1 MRKILM
7 GLALVFL
14 ATLSQ
19 AQNGL
24 EAIVVEKYYV
34 SNATDNG
41 GSVGDLPVGSVTYRV
56 YLDMLPG
63 YKFQAAY
70 GLPGHELILSTTTA
84 FFNNE
89 DRGATTPSYTKS
101 QARGNSVMLD
111 SWFSVGAAC
120 SGSYGILKSEDNVAA
135 GGATV
140 VNNTSPIMLQNADPS
155 AGIAISIQD
164 GIYTTTPVPEAVTFV
179 GFTPAE
185 LDVFDGTSN
194 AGSSISTINASW
206 ASLNGSTGPIP
217 STNKVLIGQFTTDGV
232 FSFELNIQIGTPSGG
247 AENYVAKNPVGNE
260 ILFPGLLASYGGVNT
275 PPTVSISSPA
285 NGASFLT
292 GASIGITANA
302 ADVDGSVSQVEF
314 FVNGVS
320 IGVDN
325 TAPTFTTT
333 WIGTNGSKVLTAVAT
348 DNNGATTTSAPVTI
362 TVASNT
368 PPVVSVSAPA
378 TAVVGDLVTFT
389 ATASDP
395 GGSVASVEFFVN
407 GASIGV
413 VNSAPYT
420 KTWTAVLGSFPITA
434 KATDNLGDQTTSTP
448 VTINVA
454 NNQAPTA
461 SITSPANL
469 AAFTFPTNVVINANA
484 ADMDGTVT
492 LVEFFVNGNL
502 VGSDAGAPYTF
513 TWTSVIGNAT
523 LLVRATDNKGA
534 QSFSAPVAISIVD
547 PNALPYSVA
556 KLSGACSSTSLC
568 LPVLAIDSVKNVI
581 GYDIVLAFDK
591 SKLTPTGIITVDND
605 LINPSFTDYATSIDI
620 PNGLMYVSIFFNP
633 SAPANTNFNGKGVLF
648 CAEFNTA
655 FNLANNDTADVSIP
669 SLQESYF
676 TGVVPQLV
684 DAGEYTTFSD
694 SIFTGS
700 LRFWSNNSPIAY
712 NSSNPSQFLIT
723 NIYGND
729 INCANQSAIAVQPDL
744 NGNFNYSIGNGRT
757 VNIQKDIAATTD
769 VQPVINGFDALQI
782 RKVLIND
789 LTFIP
794 NVYQAIA
801 MDVNTDGFISSGDL
815 SQVNQR
821 TVLFIPEFKQAWNYN
836 TNGVSNGQLSK
847 DWLFVDTV
855 KVVTDPSYT
864 ISATYPNNDGVGF
877 SKAKVPVVTFCS
889 PISIANQTTCTLITD
904 ATFKGILVGDVDG
917 SFATATPN
925 NLFRTSSFDKVI
937 FDLSTSVIEN
947 GFVTVPVA
955 LVSSED
961 AFSLDFAMNFDQSK
975 LAFNSTTSSS
985 DDLQSLSNVNADD
998 KTLRFTSYSLQPLEN
1013 GKSLVAVK
1021 FATNGAEINAKDF
1034 TNVQAYING
1043 ERVGTEFLTSSTA
1056 NGLEVNLFPNPA
1068 AGFVNV
1074 IASKEAT
1081 LQVSDLSGRLVF
1093 AQTTLFAYEKQQLN
1107 TALLANGVYMV
1118 KISNNEFTTVKKL
1131 VVKN

>member
-1 MRKILM
+1 MRKILL

-34 SNATDNG
+34 SDATDNG

-56 YLDMLPG
+56 YVDMLPG

-89 DRGATTPSYTKS
+89 DRGATTPTYSKT

-111 SWFSVGAAC
+111 SWFSAGAALA
-120 SGSYGILKSEDNVAA
+120 GSYGILKSEDNVLN

-140 VNNTSPIMLQNADPS
+140 VNNTVPIMLQNADAS
-155 AGIAISIQD
+155 AGIAISVQD
-164 GIYTTTPVPEAVTFV
+164 GIYTTTPAPEAVTFV
-179 GFTPAE
+179 GFTTAE
-185 LDVFDGTSN
+185 LDVFDATSN
-194 AGSSISTINASW
+194 AGNSINTTNASW
-206 ASLNGSTGPIP
+206 ASLNGSSGPIA

-232 FSFELNIQIGTPSGG
+232 FSFELNIQIGTPTGG
-247 AENYVAKNPVGNE
+247 AENYVAKNPVGAE
-260 ILFPGLLASYGGVNT
+260 ILFPGLLASYGGVNV

-285 NGASFLT
+285 DGASFLT
-292 GASIGITANA
+292 GASIAIAATA
-302 ADVDGSVSQVEF
+302 ADADGSVAQVEF

-325 TAPTFTTT
+325 TAPFATT
-333 WIGTNGSKVLTAVAT
+333 WVGTNGSKALTAVAT
-348 DNNGATTTSAPVTI
+348 DNNGATTTSAAVNI

-368 PPVVSVSAPA
+368 PPVVTVSAPT
-378 TAVVGDLVTFT
+378 TAIVGDVVTIN
-389 ATASDP
+389 ATASDA
-395 GGSVASVEFFVN
+395 GGSVTSVEFFVN
-407 GASIGV
+407 GVSIFLD
-413 VNSAPYT
+413 NTAPYT
-420 KTWTAVLGSFPITA
+420 TTWTAVLGSFPITA
-434 KATDNLGDQTTSTP
+434 RATDNLGAQATSTP

-461 SITSPANL
+461 SITSPSNL

-484 ADMDGTVT
+484 NDVDGTVS

-502 VGSDAGAPYTF
+502 VGSDANSPYTF
-513 TWTSVIGNAT
+513 TWSSVIGNAT
-523 LLVRATDNKGA
+523 LLVRATDNRGA
-534 QSFSAPVAISIVD
+534 QAFSSPVAISIVD
-547 PNALPYSVA
+547 PNALPYGVA
-556 KLSGACSSTSLC
+556 KLSGVCAATSLC
-568 LPVLAIDSVKNVI
+568 LPVLAVDSVKNVI
-581 GYDIVLAFDK
+581 GYDIVLAFDN
-591 SKLTPTGIITVDND
+591 SKLTPTGVITVDND

-620 PNGLMYVSIFFNP
+620 PNGLMYVSLFFNP
-633 SAPANTNFNGKGVLF
+633 SAPSNTNFNGKGVLF

-655 FNLANNDTADVSIP
+655 ANLANNDTAVVTIP

-700 LRFWSNNSPIAY
+700 LRFWSNNSAIAY
-712 NSSNPSQFLIT
+712 NSSNPSQFLVT

-729 INCANQSAIAVQPDL
+729 INCANQSALVVQPDL
-744 NGNFNYSIGNGRT
+744 NGDFNYSIGNGPT

-801 MDVNTDGFISSGDL
+801 MDVNIDGFISAGDL
-815 SQVNQR
+815 SQLNQR
-821 TVLFIPEFKQAWNYN
+821 TVLLIPEFKQAWNYGLG
-836 TNGVSNGQLSK
+836 GVSNGQLSK

-855 KVVTDPSYT
+855 KVVADPAYT

-877 SKAKVPVVTFCS
+877 SKGKVPVVTFCS
-889 PISIANQTTCTLITD
+889 EVAISNQTTCTLIDD
-904 ATFKGILVGDVDG
+904 ATFVGVLVGDVDG
-917 SFATATPN
+917 SFATASPS

-937 FDLSTSVIEN
+937 FDLSASVIEN

-975 LAFNSTTSSS
+975 LAFNSTTPSS
-985 DDLQSLSNVNADD
+985 DDLQSLSSVNADD

-1013 GKSLVAVK
+1013 GKSLVSVK
-1021 FATNGAEINAKDF
+1021 FATNGAEINSKDF
-1034 TNVQAYING
+1034 ANVQAYING
-1043 ERVGTEFLTSSTA
+1043 ERVGTEFLTSATA
-1056 NGLEVNLFPNPA
+1056 NALEVNLFPNPA